1 MSVLSYLCALLL
13 ILLFGEQA
21 SLSFVVLSCLCFVFV
36 LRALVSSFA
45 VSSLYSGIVFIL
57 FLVVSTF
64 LTTSSLL
71 VFFVMYEFSLFPVC
85 SLILLFGHQPEKLKS
100 AYFLILYTVV
110 CSSPLLFFTII
121 LNGSLVTGLYSL
133 PPLARTLV
141 CLSFLVKAPLYT
153 LHSWLPKAHVEAPL
167 VGSILLAGVMLKLG
181 RYGLLLIAPSVYSF
195 SSLFIYLTLLGGIVC
210 SSLCLRSWDSKS
222 LVAYSSVV
230 HMGVVTL
237 GALSG
242 SEFGY

>member
-1 MSVLSYLCALLL
+1 MSLLSILCVLLL
-13 ILLFGEQA
+13 NMMFGEQA
-21 SLSFVVLSCLCFVFV
+21 SLSFVVFSCLCFVFF
-36 LRALVSSFA
+36 LRTM
-45 VSSLYSGIVFIL
+45 VSSLAGSSLLSAIVFIL

-64 LTTSSLL
+64 LSTSSLL
-71 VFFVMYEFSLFPVC
+71 VFFVAYEFSLFPVC
-85 SLILLFGHQPEKLKS
+85 TLILLFGYQPEKLKS
-100 AYFLILYTVV
+100 AYYLILYTVV
-110 CSSPLLFFTII
+110 CSAPLLFFAII
-121 LNGSLVTGLYSL
+121 LNGSLVIGLASL

-141 CLSFLVKAPLYT
+141 CLSFMVKAPLYT

-181 RYGLLLIAPSVYSF
+181 RYGLLLISPSLSSY

-210 SSLCLRSWDSKS
+210 SSLCFRSWDTKS
-222 LVAYSSVV
+222 LVAYSSIV

-242 SEFGY
+242 TELGY